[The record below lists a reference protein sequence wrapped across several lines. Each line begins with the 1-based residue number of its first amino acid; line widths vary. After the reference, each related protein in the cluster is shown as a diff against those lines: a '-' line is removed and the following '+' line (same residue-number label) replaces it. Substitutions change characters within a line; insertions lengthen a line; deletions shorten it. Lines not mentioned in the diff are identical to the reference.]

1 MSLGFMQMMFA
12 GQVLFGYTLSA
23 RHAHK
28 FVGYLEE
35 EAFIHYT
42 EMLKEIDR
50 PGSPLSHWKTT
61 PASR

>member
-1 MSLGFMQMMFA
+1 MSLGFMQIVFA
-12 GQVLFGYTLSA
+12 GQVLMVYTLSS

-35 EAFIHYT
+35 EAFKHYT

-50 PGSPLSHWKTT
+50 SGSPLSHWKTT
-61 PASR
+61 PASK